1 MAATPTMT
9 AIQTSPSPPM
19 PSTNAATIQ
28 VPASLYV
35 GDLHFDVTDSHLDEL
50 FSRLKNFASAR
61 VCRDSAT
68 GRSLGYGYANFITP
82 EDAIRA
88 IEKTNHTLLNG
99 KSIRVMWSNR
109 DAEVRKSGI
118 GNLFVKNLN
127 DSIDNVRLQEVFS
140 EFGNIM
146 SCKVAMSQDGKSKG
160 YGFVQF
166 ESEES
171 ANEALEKL
179 NGSIVEGKQI
189 YVATFVKKSDRALP
203 SPDSNYTN
211 LYMKNLDLE
220 LTEEQL
226 QEKFSVFGNITNL
239 IVTKDNNG
247 KSKGFGFVNFENPE
261 DVKRATEMMNGTQ
274 LGSKVIYVGRA
285 QKRSERDQIL
295 RRQYEEKR
303 KEQIQK
309 YKGSNVYVKNIED
322 GVDEDELR
330 GHFSECGTI
339 TSVKL
344 MRDDKGI
351 CRGFGF
357 VCYSTPEEANKAVST
372 FHGYMFHHKPL
383 YVAIAQRK
391 EDRQAQ
397 LQLQYGQRIA
407 GLAGSAAVIPVGY
420 PPLYYTPP
428 GVIPQLPP
436 RQGLM
441 YQPLGMRPGWRTNG
455 FLPTAR
461 PAFQP
466 VPLHMMPGAP
476 RPHRHNRGRMTG
488 PMYSAAGVPFRPHLQ
503 HQPTQGTNSLKDSN
517 NPQRPG
523 QAKYVANGRQH
534 EMNNWCA
541 ASDAGSHG
549 GSEMLSSMLAAASPQ
564 HQKQIL
570 GEYLF
575 PLVQNLEHELA
586 AKITGMLLEM
596 DNSELLLLLESPES
610 LAAKVDEAVQVL
622 KLSKAKAAA
631 AGGQEVIHSNNFLST
646 EVAVN

>member
-9 AIQTSPSPPM
+9 ASQTSPSP
-19 PSTNAATIQ
+19 STNAAAATIQ

-35 GDLHFDVTDSHLDEL
+35 GDLHCDVTDSHLDEL

-166 ESEES
+166 ESEVS
-171 ANEALEKL
+171 ANQALEKL
-179 NGSIVEGKQI
+179 NGSTVEGKQI

-226 QEKFSVFGNITNL
+226 QEKFSVFGKITNL

-247 KSKGFGFVNFENPE
+247 KSKGFGFVNFEIPE
-261 DVKRATEMMNGTQ
+261 DAKRATEAMNGTQ

-303 KEQIQK
+303 NEQIQK

-330 GHFSECGTI
+330 EHFSQCGTI

-357 VCYSTPEEANKAVST
+357 VCYSTPEEANQAVST

-397 LQLQYGQRIA
+397 LQLQYGQRMA
-407 GLAGSAAVIPVGY
+407 GLAGSSAAVIPAGY
-420 PPLYYTPP
+420 SPLYYTPP
-428 GVIPQLPP
+428 GVIPQMPP

-461 PAFQP
+461 PTFQP
-466 VPLHMMPGAP
+466 VPLHMMLGAP

-488 PMYSAAGVPFRPHLQ
+488 PMYSPAG
-503 HQPTQGTNSLKDSN
+503 
-517 NPQRPG
+517 RPG
-523 QAKYVANGRQH
+523 QAKYVPNGRQH
-534 EMNNWCA
+534 EMNNGSA
-541 ASDAGSHG
+541 ASDAGSQG
-549 GSEMLSSMLAAASPQ
+549 GLEMLSSMLAAASPQ

-631 AGGQEVIHSNNFLST
+631 GNGQEVIHSNNFLST

>member
-9 AIQTSPSPPM
+9 AIQTSPPPSI
-19 PSTNAATIQ
+19 PSTKAATNQ
-28 VPASLYV
+28 VPAF
-35 GDLHFDVTDSHLDEL
+35 HFMLVEE
-50 FSRLKNFASAR
+50 FCFAR

-68 GRSLGYGYANFITP
+68 GRSFGYGYANFITP

-118 GNLFVKNLN
+118 GNLFEGT

-179 NGSIVEGKQI
+179 NVSTVEGKQI
-189 YVATFVKKSDRALP
+189 
-203 SPDSNYTN
+203 PDSNYTN

-220 LTEEQL
+220 LIEEQL
-226 QEKFSVFGNITNL
+226 QEKFSVFGKITNL

-274 LGSKVIYVGRA
+274 LGSKVRYVGRA

-295 RRQYEEKR
+295 CRQYEEKH

-309 YKGSNVYVKNIED
+309 YKVSNVYVKNIED

-330 GHFSECGTI
+330 EHFSECGTI

-351 CRGFGF
+351 CWGFG
-357 VCYSTPEEANKAVST
+357 
-372 FHGYMFHHKPL
+372 
-383 YVAIAQRK
+383 
-391 EDRQAQ
+391 
-397 LQLQYGQRIA
+397 
-407 GLAGSAAVIPVGY
+407 
-420 PPLYYTPP
+420 
-428 GVIPQLPP
+428 
-436 RQGLM
+436 
-441 YQPLGMRPGWRTNG
+441 
-455 FLPTAR
+455 
-461 PAFQP
+461 
-466 VPLHMMPGAP
+466 
-476 RPHRHNRGRMTG
+476 
-488 PMYSAAGVPFRPHLQ
+488 
-503 HQPTQGTNSLKDSN
+503 
-517 NPQRPG
+517 
-523 QAKYVANGRQH
+523 
-534 EMNNWCA
+534 
-541 ASDAGSHG
+541 
-549 GSEMLSSMLAAASPQ
+549 
-564 HQKQIL
+564 
-570 GEYLF
+570 LF
-575 PLVQNLEHELA
+575 A
-586 AKITGMLLEM
+586 T
-596 DNSELLLLLESPES
+596 LLLRKPT
-610 LAAKVDEAVQVL
+610 KQ
-622 KLSKAKAAA
+622 
-631 AGGQEVIHSNNFLST
+631 
-646 EVAVN
+646 